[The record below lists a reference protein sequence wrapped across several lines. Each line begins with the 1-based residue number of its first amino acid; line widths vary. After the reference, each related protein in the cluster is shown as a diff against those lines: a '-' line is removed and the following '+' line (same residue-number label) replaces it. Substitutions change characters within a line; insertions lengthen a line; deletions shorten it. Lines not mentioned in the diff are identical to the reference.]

1 MGLIAAKCTNCGAKI
16 EVDESKEAGICPHC
30 GTAFITEKV
39 INNYNVTN
47 NYHIEKQVI
56 YNEQKYDANG
66 FEYTDK
72 GELILYG
79 YKEWYLIKPKVKIY
93 KDGNYVGS
101 VAYRDL
107 IKINIEKDCVI
118 TLKCSFKEVKFHVKK
133 NLKQVYRIAWNTLT
147 GELLVLI

>member
-16 EVDESKEAGICPHC
+16 EVDESKETGICPYC

-47 NYHIEKQVI
+47 NYHIEKQII

-72 GELILYG
+72 GELIVFG
-79 YKEWYLIKPKVKIY
+79 YNDWFLIKPKVEIY
-93 KDGNYVGS
+93 KNKKYIGS
-101 VAYRDL
+101 VAYKDF
-107 IKINIEKDCVI
+107 IKISVDEDCFI
-118 TLKCSFKEVKFHVKK
+118 TFKCAHREQTYYARK
-133 NLKQVYRIAWNTLT
+133 NLKQTIRISWDRISGNMQLSY
-147 GELLVLI
+147 

>member
-107 IKINIEKDCVI
+107 IKIDIEKDCVI
-118 TLKCSFKEVKFHVKK
+118 MLKCSFREVKFHVKK
-133 NLKQVYRIAWNTLT
+133 NLKQVYRIAWNKLT